1 MKWCYII
8 KTKRKTEVKEM
19 LCSCDVC
26 GDSETLFNNLQQ
38 LGKILRYD
46 EHINKVIDY
55 LNVLG
60 NIERLIIINV
70 LKEKDRC
77 VCELEAILDK
87 SQPSISHHLR
97 ELEKL
102 NLIQGL
108 KKGKFTYYSL
118 NKDVLITKIN
128 RIINQFNFT

>member
-1 MKWCYII
+1 
-8 KTKRKTEVKEM
+8 M

-26 GDSETLFNNLQQ
+26 GDSETLFNNLKQ
-38 LGKILRYD
+38 LGKNLRYD
-46 EHINKVIDY
+46 EQINKSIDF

-102 NLIQGL
+102 SLIQGL

-118 NKDVLITKIN
+118 NKDVLTFYLSQIIT
-128 RIINQFNFT
+128 QLNFPERST

>member
-1 MKWCYII
+1 
-8 KTKRKTEVKEM
+8 M
-19 LCSCDVC
+19 LCSCDNC
-26 GDSETLFNNLQQ
+26 QDSDTLFNQLSK
-38 LGKILRYD
+38 LGKDLRYN
-46 EHINKVIDY
+46 EQTNEIINF
-55 LNVLG
+55 LNAIG
-60 NIERLIIINV
+60 NMERLIIISV

-97 ELEKL
+97 ELEKQ

-118 NKDVLITKIN
+118 NKDILKLYL
-128 RIINQFNFT
+128 NQIVDQLRF